1 MCLSIK
7 CWHLHLKHLN
17 LKHLGM
23 PESLEFS
30 KMSDEEVK
38 SALKEYRI
46 GLTVDEARK
55 IEEIL
60 GRAPTLTEAVIWGIQ
75 GSEHS
80 SYRSSKP
87 FLRALPTEAPN
98 VILGPKEDS
107 GIVEI
112 ARDKEDRWGLV
123 MSHESHNHPSQIV
136 PYEGAA
142 TGIGGNVRD
151 VSCMGAKV
159 IACLDSLRFGNTEN
173 NESRLIANEVVRGI
187 AGYGN
192 PIGVPNL
199 GGDVRFDPAFD
210 DNCLVNVL
218 TLGIVKE
225 SEMIHSYVPDEAAEV
240 GYDLITV
247 GKPTDNSGMG
257 GAAFASL
264 ELDEE
269 EKEVNK
275 GAVQEPNPFLK
286 RHLLASTYDLF
297 KRLKEMGKLDK
308 VGFKDMGAGGNMC
321 ATVELVAKKGFGAEI
336 DLEKIPVSMENLHP
350 SVIACSETQER
361 YTWACHPELTQM
373 ILDHYNKKWELGSV
387 AENARAALVGKVTQ
401 NDHYIL
407 WFKGEKVCDA
417 KATDIT
423 EGLKYDR
430 PTMPK
435 EYHLKEPEIDEGNL
449 DVNKIFVQLLQSENI
464 SSRHFVYNKYDKNV
478 QGNTIIEAGEADA
491 GVLAPLLEK
500 ERVSPDIQKVGV
512 AITQDGN
519 SRYSKISPYWQATNA
534 VVEAMRNVAAVGA
547 TPIALTD
554 CLNYNNPEK
563 PELMWEFAEGV
574 RGIVDACKNIPLKN
588 YPDAPTPIISGNVS
602 LYNAVDATAT
612 IGCAGIIKD
621 FNKAITMQLKGAGN
635 QLFLLGERKD
645 ELGGSEFYRLLGHL
659 GANVPKPDF
668 KQAKNEIYAVI
679 DAIDAGVIQSAHDI
693 SEGGLLVTLAEM
705 TMPHARIGGGNVGVK
720 VDIRKAGAS
729 DLPAYKKAFSETGG
743 FVAEVKP
750 EDAETFKKI
759 CKEYNVNPI
768 LLGEVTSEPVFEIKY
783 DGKLFVTQ
791 SLQNIQDAWT
801 DSLAKKLK

>member
-1 MCLSIK
+1 M
-7 CWHLHLKHLN
+7 
-17 LKHLGM
+17 G
-23 PESLEFS
+23 
-30 KMSDEEVK
+30 DEEVK

-55 IEEIL
+55 IETIL

-87 FLRALPTEAPN
+87 FLMALPTKAPN
-98 VILGPKEDS
+98 VILGPVEDA
-107 GIVEI
+107 GVIEI
-112 ARDKEDRWGLV
+112 ARDGKDRWGLV

-151 VSCMGAKV
+151 VCCMGAKV
-159 IACLDSLRFGNTEN
+159 LACLDSLRFGNPKN
-173 NESRLIANEVVRGI
+173 NEARLIANEVIRGI

-199 GGDVRFDPAFD
+199 GGDVRFESSFD

-218 TLGIVKE
+218 TVGIVKE
-225 SEMIHSYVPDEAAEV
+225 SELIHSYAPDEAAEV
-240 GYDLITV
+240 GYDIITV

-257 GAAFASL
+257 GASFASI
-264 ELDEE
+264 ELDEK

-275 GAVQEPNPFLK
+275 SAVQEPNPFLK
-286 RHLLASTYDLF
+286 RHLLASTYNLF
-297 KRLKEMGKLDK
+297 KLLKEMGKLDK

-361 YTWACHPELTQM
+361 FTWACHPDLTQM
-373 ILDHYNKKWELGSV
+373 ILDHYNEKWELGSV
-387 AENARAALVGKVTQ
+387 AEGARAALVGKVTK
-401 NDHYIL
+401 NDHYVL
-407 WFKGEKVCDA
+407 LFKGEKVCDA

-430 PTMPK
+430 PIK
-435 EYHLKEPEIDEGNL
+435 ERMANLNEPVIDEDDL
-449 DVNKIFVQLLQSENI
+449 DVNKFFVQLLSSENI
-464 SSRHFVYNKYDKNV
+464 SSRNFIYNKYDKNV

-491 GVLAPLLEK
+491 GVIAPLLEK
-500 ERVSPDIQKVGV
+500 EGVNPEVQKVGV
-512 AITQDGN
+512 AVTQDGI
-519 SRYSKISPYWQATNA
+519 SRYSKISPYWQAANA
-534 VVEAMRNVAAVGA
+534 VVEAMRNISAVGA
-547 TPIALTD
+547 TPIALSD

-563 PELMWEFAEGV
+563 PELMWEFAEGI
-574 RGIVDACKNIPLKN
+574 RGIVDACKGIPLKDH
-588 YPDAPTPIISGNVS
+588 PDYPTPIISGNVS
-602 LYNAVDATAT
+602 LYNSIDATAM
-612 IGCAGIIKD
+612 IGCAGVIKD
-621 FNKAITMQLKGAGN
+621 FSKAITMQLKGEGS

-659 GANVPKPDF
+659 GANVPKTDF
-668 KQAKNEIYAVI
+668 KQAKNEIYTVI
-679 DAIDAGVIQSAHDI
+679 DAINAGLIQSAHDI

-705 TMPHARIGGGNVGVK
+705 TMPHARLGGGNLGIQ
-720 VDIRKAGAS
+720 VDIGKAGSS

-743 FVAEVKP
+743 FALEVKS
-750 EDAETFKKI
+750 EDTEPFKKI

-768 LLGEVTSEPVFEIKY
+768 LLGEVISNPAFEVTHDGEPFISQT
-783 DGKLFVTQ
+783 LQ
-791 SLQNIQDAWT
+791 SIQDVWMG
-801 DSLAKKLK
+801 SLAKKLK

>member
-1 MCLSIK
+1 
-7 CWHLHLKHLN
+7 
-17 LKHLGM
+17 M

-30 KMSDEEVK
+30 KMNDEEVGK
-38 SALKEYRI
+38 VLKDYRI
-46 GLTVDEARK
+46 GLTVKEARK
-55 IEEIL
+55 IETIL
-60 GRAPTLTEAVIWGIQ
+60 DRAPTVTEAVIWGIQ

-80 SYRSSKP
+80 SYRSTKE
-87 FLRALPTEAPN
+87 LLKQLPTSAPN
-98 VILGPKEDS
+98 VILGPSEDA

-112 ARDKEDRWGLV
+112 VRNGEDRWGLV

-151 VSCMGAKV
+151 VCCMGAKV
-159 IACLDSLRFGNTEN
+159 LACLDSLRFGNPEN
-173 NESRLIANEVVRGI
+173 NESRLIANEVIRGI

-199 GGDVRFDPAFD
+199 GGDVRFESSFD

-218 TLGIVKE
+218 TVGIVKE
-225 SEMIHSYVPDEAAEV
+225 SELIHSYVPDEAADI
-240 GYDLITV
+240 GYNLITV

-257 GAAFASL
+257 GASFASL
-264 ELDEE
+264 ELDEA

-321 ATVELVAKKGFGAEI
+321 ATVELVAKKGYGAEI

-361 YTWACHPELTQM
+361 FTWACHPDLTQM

-387 AENARAALVGKVTQ
+387 AEGAQAALVGKVTK
-401 NDHYIL
+401 NDHYVL
-407 WFKGEKVCDA
+407 LFKGEKVCDA

-430 PTMPK
+430 PTK
-435 EYHLKEPEIDEGNL
+435 EKEFKGKEPEIDENSL
-449 DVNKIFVQLLQSENI
+449 DVNKLFVQLLQSENI

-491 GVLAPLLEK
+491 GVIAPLLEK
-500 ERVSPDIQKVGV
+500 KGVNLETQKVGV
-512 AITQDGN
+512 AVTQDGI
-519 SRYSKISPYWQATNA
+519 SRYSKISPYWQAANA

-547 TPIALTD
+547 TPVGLSD
-554 CLNYNNPEK
+554 CLDYNNPEK
-563 PELMWEFAEGV
+563 PELMWEFAEGI
-574 RGIVDACKNIPLKN
+574 RGIADACKGVPLKDH
-588 YPDAPTPIISGNVS
+588 PDYPTPIISGNVS
-602 LYNAVDATAT
+602 LYNSVDATAM
-612 IGCAGIIKD
+612 IGCAGVIKD
-621 FNKAITMQLKGAGN
+621 YKKAITMQLKGEGN
-635 QLFLLGERKD
+635 QIFLLGERKD
-645 ELGGSEFYRLLGHL
+645 ELGGSEFYRLLGEL
-659 GANVPKPDF
+659 GKNVPKPDF

-679 DAIDAGVIQSAHDI
+679 DAIDNGLIQSAHDI

-705 TMPHARIGGGNVGVK
+705 TMPHARIGGGDKGVK
-720 VDIRKAGAS
+720 VDIGKTGPS
-729 DLPAYKKAFSETGG
+729 DLKAFKKAFSETGG

-750 EDAETFKKI
+750 EDVDSFMEI
-759 CKEYNVNPI
+759 CKHHNLSPI
-768 LLGEVTSEPVFEIKY
+768 LLGEVSTEANFEVIHSSEP
-783 DGKLFVTQ
+783 FV
-791 SLQNIQDAWT
+791 SLPLKSIQDAWLS
-801 DSLAKKLK
+801 SLAKKLK